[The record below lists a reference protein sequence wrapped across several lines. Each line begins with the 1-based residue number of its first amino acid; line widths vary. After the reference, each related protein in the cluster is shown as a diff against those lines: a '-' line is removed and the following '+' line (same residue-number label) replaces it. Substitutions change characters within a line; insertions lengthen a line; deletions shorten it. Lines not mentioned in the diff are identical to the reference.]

1 MKKFIKIAALVFVLL
16 FAVLIS
22 IPFLFKDKIVAKVK
36 EEANKN
42 LNATVNF
49 GEFDISIISSFPNL
63 KFSINELSIIGK
75 DDFLGDTLIF
85 SKITALNLNLMSV
98 IKGEKY
104 QINSIVI
111 NNATINA
118 LVNKLGKANWDITK
132 PCEPSAPSAE
142 SSNFKMQLS
151 KFEIQN
157 SKIVYDDKQ
166 MGFKTKLIGL
176 NHILKGDF
184 TQDVFLMETLTEIE
198 KWSMMYG
205 GIAYLKNVRTK
216 IKADLDANMPAFK
229 FTFKNNEFELNDLK
243 LGLDGYFAMPK
254 EDMDMD
260 LKFNCSQTSFASFL
274 SLIPGCYTS
283 DFKDIKTKGSFSLSA
298 FVKGIYNDKK
308 MPAFAIDLIVSNA
321 SFQYPS
327 LPKSVN
333 NINLDVKVKN
343 PNGNPDRTSIDINKF
358 HAEMG
363 NNPLDVAMHILT
375 PVSDPFVDGTIKG
388 RVDLNSIKEFVPLES
403 DQKLNGVITADVYL
417 KGNKSTIDNKKYSEF
432 IAKGNFMVENMN
444 YVSKEIPYGMSISK
458 AVLNF
463 TPKAAE
469 LTQFNSRIGKSD
481 LNASGKIENFIGYAL
496 ADEKLKGKFFVNS
509 NYLDVNEIMGEQTTA
524 ETSADTSKSGI
535 VEVPANIDFELDG
548 NFSRMLYSNMD
559 MRNVKGKIV
568 VRDSKVSMQD
578 LFMLLL
584 DGSMVL
590 NGSYSTANLKKPEV
604 DFNMKIENFD
614 LSKTVK
620 TFNTIEKLAPIAKQS
635 NGKFSTL
642 LAFTSNLKQ
651 DMSPEL
657 TTLNGEGKLQT
668 KQLVITN
675 FPMFSKIADAIK
687 MPEYKNL
694 PLNNTNLS
702 FSFKN
707 GRVNVQP
714 FDVKIKNSVFNIGG
728 SQGFDQ
734 TIDYKVKAEV
744 QTKDLGA
751 GANQV
756 ASNLTALA
764 NSKGANFSVGDK
776 ITLNMVVT
784 GTVADPKLD
793 AGLSD
798 LKNNLKDQARAEL
811 EKKKKELEDK
821 ARAEADKKKAEL
833 ENKANAELEK
843 KKTELEAKRK
853 AEEDKLKAEADKKK
867 KELEE
872 KAKAEAEKKKKEVE
886 DKAKKEAEKKLKGLL
901 GR

>member
-1 MKKFIKIAALVFVLL
+1 
-16 FAVLIS
+16 
-22 IPFLFKDKIVAKVK
+22 
-36 EEANKN
+36 
-42 LNATVNF
+42 
-49 GEFDISIISSFPNL
+49 
-63 KFSINELSIIGK
+63 
-75 DDFLGDTLIF
+75 
-85 SKITALNLNLMSV
+85 MSV

-118 LVNKLGKANWDITK
+118 LVNKIGKANWDITK
-132 PCEPSAPSAE
+132 PIEPSAPSAE

-151 KFEIQN
+151 KFEIEN
-157 SKIVYDDKQ
+157 SNIVYDDKQ

-176 NHILKGDF
+176 NHTLKGDF
-184 TQDVFLMETLTEIE
+184 TQDVFLMETFTEIE

-205 GIAYLKNVRTK
+205 GIAYLKNARTK
-216 IKADLDANMPAFK
+216 IKADINANMPAFK
-229 FTFKNNEFELNDLK
+229 FTFKKNEFELNDLK

-260 LKFNCSQTSFASFL
+260 LKFNCAQISFASFL
-274 SLIPGCYTS
+274 SLIPGCYTA

-308 MPAFAIDLIVSNA
+308 MPAFAVDLIVSNA
-321 SFQYPS
+321 SFQYPT

-343 PNGNPDRTSIDINKF
+343 PNGNPDRTAIDINKF

-417 KGNKSTIDNKKYSEF
+417 RGNKSTIDNKKYSEF

-469 LTQFNSRIGKSD
+469 LTQFNSKIGKSD

-496 ADEKLKGKFFVNS
+496 ADEKLKGKFLVNS
-509 NYLDVNEIMGEQTTA
+509 NYLDVNEIMGEQTTP
-524 ETSADTSKSGI
+524 ETAADTSKSGI

-604 DFNMKIENFD
+604 DFSMKIDNFD

-635 NGKFSTL
+635 NGKFSTQ

-821 ARAEADKKKAEL
+821 AIAEADKKKAEL

-843 KKTELEAKRK
+843 KKAELEAKRK

-886 DKAKKEAEKKLKGLL
+886 DKAKKEAEKKLKGLF
-901 GR
+901 GK

>member
-1 MKKFIKIAALVFVLL
+1 
-16 FAVLIS
+16 
-22 IPFLFKDKIVAKVK
+22 
-36 EEANKN
+36 
-42 LNATVNF
+42 
-49 GEFDISIISSFPNL
+49 
-63 KFSINELSIIGK
+63 
-75 DDFLGDTLIF
+75 
-85 SKITALNLNLMSV
+85 
-98 IKGEKY
+98 
-104 QINSIVI
+104 
-111 NNATINA
+111 
-118 LVNKLGKANWDITK
+118 
-132 PCEPSAPSAE
+132 
-142 SSNFKMQLS
+142 
-151 KFEIQN
+151 
-157 SKIVYDDKQ
+157 
-166 MGFKTKLIGL
+166 
-176 NHILKGDF
+176 
-184 TQDVFLMETLTEIE
+184 
-198 KWSMMYG
+198 
-205 GIAYLKNVRTK
+205 
-216 IKADLDANMPAFK
+216 
-229 FTFKNNEFELNDLK
+229 
-243 LGLDGYFAMPK
+243 
-254 EDMDMD
+254 
-260 LKFNCSQTSFASFL
+260 
-274 SLIPGCYTS
+274 
-283 DFKDIKTKGSFSLSA
+283 
-298 FVKGIYNDKK
+298 
-308 MPAFAIDLIVSNA
+308 
-321 SFQYPS
+321 
-327 LPKSVN
+327 
-333 NINLDVKVKN
+333 
-343 PNGNPDRTSIDINKF
+343 
-358 HAEMG
+358 MG

-417 KGNKSTIDNKKYSEF
+417 RGNKSTIDNKKYSEF

-496 ADEKLKGKFFVNS
+496 ADEKLKGKFLVNS
-509 NYLDVNEIMGEQTTA
+509 NYLDVNEIMGEQTTP
-524 ETSADTSKSGI
+524 ETAADTSKSGI

-548 NFSRMLYSNMD
+548 NFSRMFYSNMD

-604 DFNMKIENFD
+604 DFSMKIENFD

-833 ENKANAELEK
+833 ENKANA
-843 KKTELEAKRK
+843 
-853 AEEDKLKAEADKKK
+853 
-867 KELEE
+867 
-872 KAKAEAEKKKKEVE
+872 
-886 DKAKKEAEKKLKGLL
+886 
-901 GR
+901 

>member
-1 MKKFIKIAALVFVLL
+1 
-16 FAVLIS
+16 
-22 IPFLFKDKIVAKVK
+22 
-36 EEANKN
+36 
-42 LNATVNF
+42 
-49 GEFDISIISSFPNL
+49 
-63 KFSINELSIIGK
+63 
-75 DDFLGDTLIF
+75 
-85 SKITALNLNLMSV
+85 
-98 IKGEKY
+98 
-104 QINSIVI
+104 
-111 NNATINA
+111 
-118 LVNKLGKANWDITK
+118 
-132 PCEPSAPSAE
+132 
-142 SSNFKMQLS
+142 
-151 KFEIQN
+151 
-157 SKIVYDDKQ
+157 
-166 MGFKTKLIGL
+166 
-176 NHILKGDF
+176 
-184 TQDVFLMETLTEIE
+184 
-198 KWSMMYG
+198 
-205 GIAYLKNVRTK
+205 
-216 IKADLDANMPAFK
+216 
-229 FTFKNNEFELNDLK
+229 
-243 LGLDGYFAMPK
+243 
-254 EDMDMD
+254 
-260 LKFNCSQTSFASFL
+260 
-274 SLIPGCYTS
+274 
-283 DFKDIKTKGSFSLSA
+283 
-298 FVKGIYNDKK
+298 
-308 MPAFAIDLIVSNA
+308 
-321 SFQYPS
+321 
-327 LPKSVN
+327 
-333 NINLDVKVKN
+333 
-343 PNGNPDRTSIDINKF
+343 
-358 HAEMG
+358 
-363 NNPLDVAMHILT
+363 
-375 PVSDPFVDGTIKG
+375 
-388 RVDLNSIKEFVPLES
+388 
-403 DQKLNGVITADVYL
+403 
-417 KGNKSTIDNKKYSEF
+417 
-432 IAKGNFMVENMN
+432 
-444 YVSKEIPYGMSISK
+444 
-458 AVLNF
+458 
-463 TPKAAE
+463 
-469 LTQFNSRIGKSD
+469 
-481 LNASGKIENFIGYAL
+481 
-496 ADEKLKGKFFVNS
+496 
-509 NYLDVNEIMGEQTTA
+509 
-524 ETSADTSKSGI
+524 
-535 VEVPANIDFELDG
+535 
-548 NFSRMLYSNMD
+548 
-559 MRNVKGKIV
+559 

-604 DFNMKIENFD
+604 DFSMKIENFD

-635 NGKFSTL
+635 NGKFSTQ

-764 NSKGANFSVGDK
+764 NSKGANFSVGNK

-843 KKTELEAKRK
+843 KKAELEVKRK

-886 DKAKKEAEKKLKGLL
+886 DKAKKEAEKKLKGLF
-901 GR
+901 GK